1 MNFIRAIC
9 QGTHSGFGSREVN
22 EQFPMGSKSNIT
34 RIRATLLDREI
45 IEEDEEGIRL
55 ADCVFRQWFVREFM

>member
-1 MNFIRAIC
+1 
-9 QGTHSGFGSREVN
+9 
-22 EQFPMGSKSNIT
+22 MGSKSNIT

-55 ADCVFRQWFVREFM
+55 ADCVFRQWFVREFMQASTLI